1 MAGSSPAST
10 DITRI
15 QIERVE
21 DWNRIKDNFT
31 NAMLNTLAERLARSS
46 SQHVRD
52 AVTAHLLQERI

>member
-1 MAGSSPAST
+1 MASSAASS

-21 DWNRIKDNFT
+21 DWSRIRDNFT
-31 NAMLNTLAERLARSS
+31 DAMLNTLTERLAKSS
-46 SQHVRD
+46 SQHVRE